1 MDFDELM
8 TYIEEI
14 LAHLFTG
21 DDIVDAF
28 NMIDADDNGEVTD
41 LIPFTDQKDLFSWLL
56 KI

>member
-41 LIPFTDQKDLFSWLL
+41 YRLNPLYRSEGFILVAS
-56 KI
+56 